1 MQTLEVGYIKEL
13 AAAFLAEAAPERWLV
28 MVEFYKT
35 VDGRVTQMNAFTEG
49 CWVNMVRPSSD
60 EIDSIVQIAHV
71 EEEFVRAALDPE
83 ESSRVETED
92 EQLLMIVD
100 IPMVERSSVEDG
112 QQIFSTLPMGI
123 VVSQN
128 TVVTICLED
137 SVILRSIAEGA
148 VKGVH
153 TALRTRFVFQILF
166 RVAVRFLKNLRMIER
181 DFTKIEKRLYDSLQ
195 NEELIQLLGLS
206 KSLVYFSASLKG
218 NEITMEKILRGRV
231 LKLYEDDRD
240 ILEDALI
247 EIRQAIEMASIYS
260 SILSGTMDAYASVV
274 SNNLNIIMKVL
285 TVLTIIMTIPNIV
298 FGFYGMNIRGDNIP
312 GHIFWWIPLIIAV
325 IGCFAAWFLLKKK
338 NLY

>member
-1 MQTLEVGYIKEL
+1 
-13 AAAFLAEAAPERWLV
+13 

-35 VDGRVTQMNAFTEG
+35 VDGRVTEIGGFTEG
-49 CWVNMVRPSSD
+49 CWINMVDASAD
-60 EIDSIVQIAHV
+60 ELEAISRAAHV

-83 ESSRVETED
+83 ESSRVDTED
-92 EQLLMIVD
+92 DQLLMIVD
-100 IPMVERSSVEDG
+100 IPMVEKSSVEDG
-112 QQIFSTLPMGI
+112 GQMFSTLPMGI
-123 VVSQN
+123 VVAQN
-128 TVVTICLED
+128 AVITVCLED
-137 SVILRSIAEGA
+137 SIILRSIAEGA

-153 TALRTRFVFQILF
+153 TALRTRFVFQILL
-166 RVAVRFLKNLRMIER
+166 RVAGRFLKNLRMIER
-181 DFTKIEKRLYDSLQ
+181 DFTRIEKRLYDSLQ

-218 NEITMEKILRGRV
+218 NEVTMEKVLRGRV

-247 EIRQAIEMASIYS
+247 EIRQAIEMAGIYS

-285 TVLTIIMTIPNIV
+285 TVLTIIMTIPNII
-298 FGFYGMNIRGDNIP
+298 FGFYGMNIDGNNIP
-312 GHIFWWIPLIIAV
+312 GSIFWWIPLLISAAA
-325 IGCFAAWFLLKKK
+325 CFFAWFMLKKK

>member
-1 MQTLEVGYIKEL
+1 
-13 AAAFLAEAAPERWLV
+13 

-35 VDGRVTQMNAFTEG
+35 IDGSIAEVASFTEG

-60 EIDSIVQIAHV
+60 EIDEIARAAHV

-83 ESSRVETED
+83 ESSRVDIEED
-92 EQLLMIVD
+92 QILMIVD
-100 IPMVERSSVEDG
+100 VPMVEKNSVEDG
-112 QQIFSTLPMGI
+112 QQMFSTLPMGI
-123 VVSQN
+123 VVAEN
-128 TVVTICLED
+128 AVITVCLED
-137 SVILRSIAEGA
+137 TVILRSIAEGA

-153 TALRTRFVFQILF
+153 TAMRTRFVFQILL
-166 RVAVRFLKNLRMIER
+166 RVAGRFLKNLRMIER
-181 DFTKIEKRLYDSLQ
+181 DFTKIEKRLYDSLK

-218 NEITMEKILRGRV
+218 NEVTMEKVLRGRV

-247 EIRQAIEMASIYS
+247 EIRQAIEMAGIYS

-298 FGFYGMNIRGDNIP
+298 FGFYGMNIEGAAIP
-312 GHIFWWIPLIIAV
+312 GDVFWWIPLIISMVACA
-325 IGCFAAWFLLKKK
+325 GAWYLLKKK

>member
-1 MQTLEVGYIKEL
+1 
-13 AAAFLAEAAPERWLV
+13 

-35 VDGRVTQMNAFTEG
+35 IDGRVTELSAFEEG

-60 EIDSIVQIAHV
+60 EIDMISGAAGV

-83 ESSRVETED
+83 ESSRVEVEED
-92 EQLLMIVD
+92 QLLMIIDV
-100 IPMVERSSVEDG
+100 PMVEKNSVEGG
-112 QQIFSTLPMGI
+112 QQMFSTLPMGI
-123 VVSQN
+123 VVGGAAVI
-128 TVVTICLED
+128 TVCLED

-153 TALRTRFVFQILF
+153 TSMRTRFVFQILL
-166 RVAVRFLKNLRMIER
+166 RVAGRFLKNLRMIER

-218 NEITMEKILRGRV
+218 NEVTMEKVLRGRV

-247 EIRQAIEMASIYS
+247 EIRQAIEMAGIYS

-298 FGFYGMNIRGDNIP
+298 FGFYGMNIENGAIP
-312 GHIFWWIPLIIAV
+312 GDVFWWIPLIISMVACA
-325 IGCFAAWFLLKKK
+325 GAWYLMKKR